1 MAQSRRTRIAALR
14 RHLPELNDTIARM
27 HAEVERGGILAHVY
41 ETALSGLIAD
51 RDRMVRELEELTQ
64 AESGQPG
71 L

>member
-1 MAQSRRTRIAALR
+1 MQ
-14 RHLPELNDTIARM
+14 
-27 HAEVERGGILAHVY
+27 AEVERGGILAHVY